1 MNKFVTT
8 FAFVFL
14 LQADAYA
21 GLRPLA
27 RYYKL
32 IPEDKA
38 LTTSGAASLRELSAK
53 SIKTLIWN
61 VKKASI
67 AGWDKEFTTFGKDRD
82 LFLVQEAME
91 NASFENTLA
100 TFTGIR
106 WDIGLSF
113 LYTIYGDAGTGSMVG
128 SVAEPVEVKVLHS
141 PDYEPVVETPKSS
154 TVAKYPLDGSD
165 KDLMVIS
172 VHGINL
178 TNFAS
183 FKRHMLQLRS
193 EIERHDG
200 PVIFAGD
207 FNTRTQARTQ
217 FLDEMAKE
225 LKFTPVEF
233 KNGEARMKFKF
244 TPYYLDH
251 SYVRGLKVKNAEVIV
266 ESFGSDHKPMQMEV
280 EVLP

>member
-1 MNKFVTT
+1 MNKLLSSFT
-8 FAFVFL
+8 FL
-14 LQADAYA
+14 LLLQSEAYA

-38 LTTSGAASLRELSAK
+38 LTTSGVASQRELSAA

-67 AGWDKEFTTFGKDRD
+67 AGWDKEFVNYGKGQD

-91 NASFENTLA
+91 NNYFESTLQSFP
-100 TFTGIR
+100 GIR

-113 LYTIYGDAGTGSMVG
+113 LYTIYGNAGTGSMVG
-128 SVAEPVEVKVLHS
+128 SVAEPVDVKVYHS
-141 PDYEPVVETPKSS
+141 PDFEPVVETPKSS
-154 TVAKYPLDGSD
+154 TVAKYPIDGSD
-165 KDLMVIS
+165 KELMVIS
-172 VHGINL
+172 VHAINL
-178 TNFAS
+178 TNYAS

-193 EIERHDG
+193 VIEAHPG

-207 FNTRTQARTQ
+207 FNTRTFARTQ
-217 FLDEMAKE
+217 FLFEMAKE
-225 LKFTPVEF
+225 LNFSTVDF

-251 SYVRGLKVKNAEVIV
+251 SFVRGLKVKNAEVIAD
-266 ESFGSDHKPMQMEV
+266 SYGSDHKPMKMEV